1 MTNFTSNTYT
11 LKRKILTFTNKF
23 SKRLSKPESKFV
35 ADITYGLL
43 ASGSCLLTDVAD
55 QLHETTKKINTVD
68 RLSQHLEKGTPIKAA
83 TSYLQT
89 IKKWVPDEPV
99 IHIDDSDVVKPEGYK
114 FEALGILNFLW
125 FWGMK
130 NADETGLVKDADLEV
145 LSRYLYGCGE
155 DCQLDMG
162 KVVQALVDT
171 GWIDVAADGFYIHD
185 WDTWQEQWYKLQKNR
200 RLDAERKRKARQ
212 MEREAAKPA
221 PKTPEPEQME
231 LPVEPEAKRPVKP
244 KPDKKSYAEFVKMS
258 EANYDRLVKL
268 YGKAFA
274 DACIV
279 ELDNYKGARGK
290 TYKDDYRAI
299 LCWVVD
305 RVKEKKPG
313 LLQQSVSETAPAEDN
328 PFREWGEQNG

>member
-1 MTNFTSNTYT
+1 MPWISVHQEVDGTK
-11 LKRKILTFTNKF
+11 LR
-23 SKRLSKPESKFV
+23 RLYRAIGCS
-35 ADITYGLL
+35 
-43 ASGSCLLTDVAD
+43 
-55 QLHETTKKINTVD
+55 
-68 RLSQHLEKGTPIKAA
+68 
-83 TSYLQT
+83 
-89 IKKWVPDEPV
+89 
-99 IHIDDSDVVKPEGYK
+99 K

-171 GWIDVAADGFYIHD
+171 GWIDAVADGFYIHD

-212 MEREAAKPA
+212 IEREAA
-221 PKTPEPEQME
+221 
-231 LPVEPEAKRPVKP
+231 KP

-313 LLQQSVSETAPAEDN
+313 LLQQSVSEAAPAEDN

>member
-1 MTNFTSNTYT
+1 MSNECE
-11 LKRKILTFTNKF
+11 IPQFPELTFEEEWHLYYLNGLEVPSVTTLMKP
-23 SKRLSKPESKFV
+23 LSSDF
-35 ADITYGLL
+35 Y
-43 ASGSCLLTDVAD
+43 S
-55 QLHETTKKINTVD
+55 TVD
-68 RLSQHLEKGTPIKAA
+68 PEVLNKAA
-83 TSYLQT
+83 KRGTA
-89 IKKWVPDEPV
+89 
-99 IHIDDSDVVKPEGYK
+99 IHNAVENYAK
-114 FEALGILNFLW
+114 FGILNFLW

-231 LPVEPEAKRPVKP
+231 LPVEPEAKRPAKL

-313 LLQQSVSETAPAEDN
+313 LLQQGASESTPAEEN

>member
-1 MTNFTSNTYT
+1 
-11 LKRKILTFTNKF
+11 
-23 SKRLSKPESKFV
+23 
-35 ADITYGLL
+35 
-43 ASGSCLLTDVAD
+43 
-55 QLHETTKKINTVD
+55 
-68 RLSQHLEKGTPIKAA
+68 
-83 TSYLQT
+83 
-89 IKKWVPDEPV
+89 
-99 IHIDDSDVVKPEGYK
+99 
-114 FEALGILNFLW
+114 
-125 FWGMK
+125 
-130 NADETGLVKDADLEV
+130 
-145 LSRYLYGCGE
+145 
-155 DCQLDMG
+155 MG

-313 LLQQSVSETAPAEDN
+313 LLQQGASESTPAEEN